1 MIFNINERVKVKLT
15 VEGIKHLEKMHLKLM
30 EGGFPYEFTLP
41 KIDKDGYT
49 EYQLHDLINTFG
61 EVLHCGC
68 KLPFKTDILIPDE
81 NLRADK

>member
-49 EYQLHDLINTFG
+49 EFQLHALINIFG

-68 KLPFKTDILIPDE
+68 KLPFKPDILIPDDK
-81 NLRADK
+81 LRTDK